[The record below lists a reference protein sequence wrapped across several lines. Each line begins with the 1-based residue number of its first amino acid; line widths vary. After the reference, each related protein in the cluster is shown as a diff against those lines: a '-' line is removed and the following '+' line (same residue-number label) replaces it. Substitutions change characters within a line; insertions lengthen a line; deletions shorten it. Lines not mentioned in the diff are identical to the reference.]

1 MCKLALIA
9 KMMKKVI
16 KNKNINNKFKIYPEL
31 DVVTGMQ
38 QILRC
43 MKVMMEMQNRMSK
56 HITTI
61 AQAELAILN
70 EQKAFMQHAPLM
82 MEIVQK
88 RRHKVSL
95 NE

>member
-1 MCKLALIA
+1 
-9 KMMKKVI
+9 MMKKVI
-16 KNKNINNKFKIYPEL
+16 KNKNINNKFKIYPES
-31 DVVTGMQ
+31 DVETGMK

-70 EQKAFMQHAPLM
+70 EQKAFMQHSPLM